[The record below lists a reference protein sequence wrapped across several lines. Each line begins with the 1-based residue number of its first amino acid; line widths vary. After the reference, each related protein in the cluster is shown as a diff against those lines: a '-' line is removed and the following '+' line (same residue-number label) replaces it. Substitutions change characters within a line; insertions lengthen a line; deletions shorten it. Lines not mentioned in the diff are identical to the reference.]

1 MMGRDKGLPQESPAH
16 RVTVAP
22 FQMDRTE
29 VTNADYASFV
39 DETGY
44 MAPVGWVNNQPPPGQ
59 EQWPVASVSIDD
71 VNAYAAWR
79 SKRDG
84 VLYRPPTEEE
94 WEFAARSGSDTNN
107 YPWGTVWDPKYANLG
122 SKVIKPV
129 GSASEGKNS
138 WGNVDLIGN
147 VWEWTSTKIALY
159 PGNTNVVPPEQH
171 EWMVIRG
178 GSYSS
183 EATGDKAVSA
193 VTRQWVEPTRKDT
206 LLGFRLV
213 RPEAK

>member
-1 MMGRDKGLPQESPAH
+1 
-16 RVTVAP
+16 
-22 FQMDRTE
+22 MDRTE

-39 DETGY
+39 GESGY
-44 MAPVGWVNNQPPPGQ
+44 TAPVGWVNNQPPPGQ

-94 WEFAARSGSDTNN
+94 WEFAARSGSDSNN
-107 YPWGTVWDPKYANLG
+107 YPWGSFWDPKYANLG

-129 GSASEGKNS
+129 GSASEGKNN

-159 PGNTNVVPPEQH
+159 PGNPNVVPPEQH
-171 EWMVIRG
+171 EWIVIRG

-193 VTRQWVEPTRKDT
+193 ITRQWVEPSRKDA

-213 RPEAK
+213 RP